1 MESPPPLR
9 AFLTKG
15 SGECSP
21 SHPSSWSRGPS
32 CLSLSCVCASLFLM
46 QRALAA
52 IFHQRG
58 IGTLFSP
65 AWRRPLDPCQAPE
78 LPVGFPGLLMPWSRQ
93 QIRSRARGNEYQPSN
108 IKRKHKHGWI
118 KRIRSRSGIDVILRR
133 MQKGRISLTH

>member
-1 MESPPPLR
+1 MSFLCRPRAQKAPSYANNRPTSTSLR
-9 AFLTKG
+9 RARD
-15 SGECSP
+15 SG
-21 SHPSSWSRGPS
+21 
-32 CLSLSCVCASLFLM
+32 SLFLM